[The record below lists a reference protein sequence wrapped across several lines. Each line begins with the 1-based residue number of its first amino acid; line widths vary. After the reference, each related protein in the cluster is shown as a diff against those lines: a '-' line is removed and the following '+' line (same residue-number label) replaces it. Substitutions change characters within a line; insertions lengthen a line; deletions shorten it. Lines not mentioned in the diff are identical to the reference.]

1 MLRRIVMDAIYKLDF
16 WRNNRPVEWYYE
28 AEKSECSSE
37 QATVGPYNI
46 SKWSW
51 NVIDLAKWTRYSIL
65 VSFQGLLTDFNL
77 CSYSVDLYNCH
88 HLMMPNLWKERI
100 MCTVRPFP
108 QPISH

>member
-1 MLRRIVMDAIYKLDF
+1 MLRRIVLDAIYKLDF

-37 QATVGPYNI
+37 QATVGPYNL

-77 CSYSVDLYNCH
+77 CSYSVDLYT
-88 HLMMPNLWKERI
+88 LDMMRATFIIL
-100 MCTVRPFP
+100 
-108 QPISH
+108 